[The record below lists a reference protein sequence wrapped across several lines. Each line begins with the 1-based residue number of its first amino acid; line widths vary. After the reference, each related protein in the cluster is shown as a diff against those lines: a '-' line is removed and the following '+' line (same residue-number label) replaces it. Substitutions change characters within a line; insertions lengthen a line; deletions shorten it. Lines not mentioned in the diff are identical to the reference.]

1 MRLVDFKAKTPLI
14 GMSMVFLAM
23 FVVAVTAYLHVGWYS
38 ILGYALAAA
47 VAVFGFIF
55 TFRDMPAPPHGRD
68 SDLEAGREAGHNTEG
83 RRP

>member
-23 FVVAVTAYLHVGWYS
+23 LVVAVTAYLHAGWYS
-38 ILGYALAAA
+38 IIGYAIAAA

-55 TFRDMPAPPHGRD
+55 TFRDMPSPPHDATADEKARG
-68 SDLEAGREAGHNTEG
+68 TIK
-83 RRP
+83 